1 MENMQNCALGT
12 LLSSLVLPVHREKR
26 LQAGRLHSN
35 GMVHKINKINKIYSI
50 QQDDNSHGE
59 KLGH

>member
-1 MENMQNCALGT
+1 MQHYVLGT
-12 LLSSLVLPVHREKR
+12 LLGSSILPVHREKCH
-26 LQAGRLHSN
+26 QAGRLHSN
-35 GMVHKINKINKIYSI
+35 GTVHKINKINKIYSI